1 MADVHPASERFR
13 VEDRRSTLSLGRK
26 ARAFVA
32 NFLAG
37 ALLGNSLDWPPID
50 VVLLDAATGGVVKR
64 WHEHGNGAAELIT
77 TLKEDLD
84 GMTVGDFTEKWDI
97 LRVDGP

>member
-1 MADVHPASERFR
+1 MHPASERFR
-13 VEDRRSTLSLGRK
+13 VESRKTTLSLGRN

-32 NFLAG
+32 NLLAS
-37 ALLGNSLDWPPID
+37 ALIENTLDWPPMD

-64 WHEHGNGAAELIT
+64 WHEYGNGAAELIT

-84 GMTVGDFTEKWDI
+84 GMTVGDFAEKWDI